1 MANIYSQTNSDGK
14 LEKWPL
20 RLIVSAGE
28 QPLPKISDIGVASLK
43 IHYCLWN
50 EEEYNEKLS
59 VPPVIDDI
67 PSLQKNT
74 IVFPSEGN
82 FPWSIFSN
90 DSVMWETQISQ
101 DEFENAYC
109 LMIWADPIGSAAF
122 FDGSQYWKGVLRID
136 DMSTLKD
143 NKKDEGKNY
152 VNHITE
158 VNLKISQGVISYF
171 IDLVEKYSS
180 DSFNELKLIHD
191 EIKKGNRNALGRLG
205 VMGLSIGDNDTCY
218 MSMAVDVYE
227 AKNRNDTGR
236 KEDLY
241 DGNYY
246 NEQRKVAF
254 GPDGGCINNNPI
266 YYDPDH
272 TTPFS
277 PYFAVKVKWGQSNI
291 SIYDFKSPIKQ
302 LYAEMIRIGNDGRI
316 YSNEG
321 FSNLNWGIIGKQ
333 LELTSKDM
341 KGFAALDPRSNHDEH
356 DDAATD
362 MGYEIAGSATSDKNY
377 PVKFDRRTLFFL
389 TLKSLRENDL
399 FTCLG
404 AETYK
409 AKQEALKTDQQT
421 KR

>member
-14 LEKWPL
+14 LEKWTL

-28 QPLPKISDIGVASLK
+28 HPLPKISDIGVASLK

-180 DSFNELKLIHD
+180 DSFNE
-191 EIKKGNRNALGRLG
+191 
-205 VMGLSIGDNDTCY
+205 
-218 MSMAVDVYE
+218 
-227 AKNRNDTGR
+227 
-236 KEDLY
+236 
-241 DGNYY
+241 
-246 NEQRKVAF
+246 
-254 GPDGGCINNNPI
+254 
-266 YYDPDH
+266 
-272 TTPFS
+272 
-277 PYFAVKVKWGQSNI
+277 
-291 SIYDFKSPIKQ
+291 
-302 LYAEMIRIGNDGRI
+302 
-316 YSNEG
+316 
-321 FSNLNWGIIGKQ
+321 
-333 LELTSKDM
+333 
-341 KGFAALDPRSNHDEH
+341 
-356 DDAATD
+356 
-362 MGYEIAGSATSDKNY
+362 
-377 PVKFDRRTLFFL
+377 
-389 TLKSLRENDL
+389 
-399 FTCLG
+399 
-404 AETYK
+404 
-409 AKQEALKTDQQT
+409 
-421 KR
+421 